1 MNQQTMT
8 QLADDA
14 ARGQFGCMPR
24 ASPVEVLHGLCQRF
38 QQSGNENNH
47 YQRGDTGQGDL
58 LDERDGFHAFCV
70 GFTLGIGCS
79 FVFAWN
85 K

>member
-24 ASPVEVLHGLCQRF
+24 ASPVEVLHGLSQRF
-38 QQSGNENNH
+38 QQSGYENNH
-47 YQRGDTGQGDL
+47 YQRGDPGQGDL
-58 LDERDGFHAFCV
+58 LGERGGFHTVCV
-70 GFTLGIGCS
+70 GITLGIGCS
-79 FVFAWN
+79 FVFS
-85 K
+85 